1 MPSLAH
7 AAAGTTPTGSRA
19 RPPPSAGSR
28 RLSISDA
35 GAVSA
40 TPGHTPRV
48 VSAGWAAA
56 MQTSLVAFHESF
68 WVVAGTAAP
77 VIALA
82 VIVSLRDVLRDF
94 TDDYNMT
101 WVRPGV
107 GDQAARAKLENE
119 LGEAAYVR
127 NLAYGAA
134 ALNMLLQMVILT
146 LALVSLAKR
155 HDVIPWL
162 IMAII
167 VPGGLA
173 LLLLSTL
180 MVVMARSLRQQV
192 MMEADELDTDS

>member
-1 MPSLAH
+1 VC
-7 AAAGTTPTGSRA
+7 A
-19 RPPPSAGSR
+19 RPG
-28 RLSISDA
+28 LW
-35 GAVSA
+35 GC
-40 TPGHTPRV
+40 
-48 VSAGWAAA
+48 
-56 MQTSLVAFHESF
+56 QTSFVAFHESF
-68 WVVAGTAAP
+68 WVVAGTAPP

-107 GDQAARAKLENE
+107 GDRAARAKLESK
-119 LGEAAYVR
+119 LGEAAYAR

-134 ALNMLLQMVILT
+134 ALNMLLQMVVLT
-146 LALVSLAKR
+146 LALVSLAQR

-173 LLLLSTL
+173 LLLFSTL

-192 MMEADELDTDS
+192 MMKANEVDTDS